1 MSLLAWVV
9 KGALAVVGTGAIV
22 TPVAIKLSSNSYH
35 KKTVVIE
42 NFPDKENVNGKC
54 QILDREVNSNK
65 YLLACDF
72 ERENSGSGASV
83 TPEFKFFSGNG
94 NPVNISEFKGKETEG
109 GKEKVIFSTYNYSGT
124 RVDGVV
130 GEESILVSPS
140 SPWVDILVGAQLN
153 KCKFKGKLDSN
164 IPWIVECE
172 TKSDEKKEIYLAPL
186 SLK

>member
-35 KKTVVIE
+35 KKPIVIE
-42 NFPDKENVNGKC
+42 NFPDKDNVNGKC
-54 QILDREVNSNK
+54 QVLDREVNSNK

-72 ERENSGSGASV
+72 ERENSGSGVSV

-94 NPVNISEFKGKETEG
+94 NPVSISEFKGKETEEG
-109 GKEKVIFSTYNYSGT
+109 ENKITFSTYEYSNTGLE
-124 RVDGVV
+124 GVT
-130 GEESILVSPS
+130 GEESILVSSS
-140 SPWVDILVGAQLN
+140 SPWVDILAEAQLN

-164 IPWIVECE
+164 ISWTVECE
-172 TKSDEKKEIYLAPL
+172 TKSGVKKEIYLAPL